1 MRVDIEDNG
10 PGILPDH
17 LPRIF
22 EPFFTTKQAGSG
34 FGLYLASE
42 ILREQGGRLTATN
55 LPEGGACFS
64 IWLAPAGLPA
74 MESNPSHP
82 QPGEAVPR

>member
-1 MRVDIEDNG
+1 MKVDVEDNG

-42 ILREQGGRLTATN
+42 ILKEQGGRLTATN

-74 MESNPSHP
+74 MESSPSHS
-82 QPGEAVPR
+82 AAR

>member
-1 MRVDIEDNG
+1 MRDWVMVDIEDNG

-22 EPFFTTKQAGSG
+22 EPFFTTKEAGSG

-42 ILREQGGRLTATN
+42 IVREQGGRLCATN
-55 LPEGGACFS
+55 LPSGG
-64 IWLAPAGLPA
+64 PASRSG
-74 MESNPSHP
+74 S
-82 QPGEAVPR
+82 PRRDSRRWG